1 MASNPLHELIDTL
14 GKFIDVV
21 WACHHAS
28 TEEARRQPQD
38 AWMEEKAW
46 FWPRFRFPAEA
57 ERGLAD
63 PAIAWWKDKGLPI
76 EKYADTIES
85 GAHAITVLAM
95 TTVPCALPSVYA
107 N

>member
-1 MASNPLHELIDTL
+1 
-14 GKFIDVV
+14 
-21 WACHHAS
+21 
-28 TEEARRQPQD
+28 
-38 AWMEEKAW
+38 MEEKAW

-63 PAIAWWKDKGLPI
+63 PAIAWCKDKGLPI

-107 N
+107 NSAEAEPVWQREGNALLAAIDVRNQLRRVAALAGDAWPT